1 MNYITFYQLRTHCA
15 SKLQTMVTDTDGQDF
30 WVPELTAGIAI
41 FLSAINIFLSITATL
56 GNALILVALRE
67 VPSVH
72 PSTKLLLRCLAVT
85 DMCVGFIS
93 QPLFVSIILSSVTKI
108 NVNNLYYLYS
118 MTLASG
124 LTVSGVSV
132 YTVMA
137 LSVDRLL
144 ALHLGLRYRQVVT
157 LRRVFAAICCF
168 WLMSISSAFIYSF
181 LSNLVLYTIVS
192 VIGILSLCISIF
204 SYVKIFLTLRQRQA
218 QVQFQTGHERARGR
232 IPFNIAQ
239 YKKSVSSIGWVQ
251 LALIVWYMPFYIAG
265 VIILLSEWRGTT
277 VDFVVACAT
286 TFLYS
291 NSSLNPILYCW
302 KIKDV
307 RQAMKTTLRSLFC
320 LQS

>member
-1 MNYITFYQLRTHCA
+1 
-15 SKLQTMVTDTDGQDF
+15 MVTDTDGQF
-30 WVPELTAGIAI
+30 LWVPDLTAGIAI

-72 PSTKLLLRCLAVT
+72 PPTKLLLRCLAVT

-108 NVNNLYYLYS
+108 NVNILHYLYS

-132 YTVMA
+132 HTVMA

-144 ALHLGLRYRQVVT
+144 ALLLGLRYRQVVT

-181 LSNLVLYTIVS
+181 WNNLVVYAIVS
-192 VIGILSLCISIF
+192 VVGILSLCISIF
-204 SYVKIFLTLRQRQA
+204 SYAKIFLTLRQRQA
-218 QVQFQTGHERARGR
+218 QVQFQIGHERARGR
-232 IPFNIAQ
+232 IPLNIAR

-251 LALIVWYMPFYIAG
+251 LALILWYFPFYIAC
-265 VIILLSEWRGTT
+265 VIILLSEWRSTT

-286 TFLYS
+286 TLLYS
-291 NSSLNPILYCW
+291 NSSFNPILYCW
-302 KIKDV
+302 KIKHV

-320 LQS
+320 